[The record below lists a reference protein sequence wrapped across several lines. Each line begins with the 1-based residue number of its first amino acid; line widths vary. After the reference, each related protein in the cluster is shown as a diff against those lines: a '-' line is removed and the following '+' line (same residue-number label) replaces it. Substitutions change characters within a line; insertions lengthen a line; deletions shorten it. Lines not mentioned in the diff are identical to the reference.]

1 MGIQTVSYVYH
12 SSHVFSV
19 VTYFSPSPPLPPSS
33 PPRDYPS
40 EEESCSESG
49 SSDSE
54 GEGGIARSQK
64 RKRDGMSEFFEAE
77 FHKRRR
83 VSVHCNRVH
92 VASCLFILPSCREYG
107 LSLRPENEADAFP
120 WRHRLLCSLIFVS
133 VLLQHE
139 SPTQELQVPGMFT
152 TSFI

>member
-1 MGIQTVSYVYH
+1 MGIQTVSCVYR

-19 VTYFSPSPPLPPSS
+19 VTYFSPSSCPPSFPSPPPSPLYPLPPSP

-54 GEGGIARSQK
+54 GEGGMARSQK
-64 RKRDGMSEFFEAE
+64 RKQDGMSEFFEAE

-83 VSVHCNRVH
+83 VSVHCN
-92 VASCLFILPSCREYG
+92 
-107 LSLRPENEADAFP
+107 
-120 WRHRLLCSLIFVS
+120 
-133 VLLQHE
+133 
-139 SPTQELQVPGMFT
+139 
-152 TSFI
+152 